1 MIPIS
6 QAVKSFV
13 SHSKAPDAPWNSVRY
28 RNMNR
33 PEQASASAGAS
44 AAVSGPDDMVPLL
57 QLLVQGHLLDHPVGG
72 SLTSKA
78 MILGG
83 SLTSKAMILGLGL
96 SIGWI
101 KVASGTIGIKVR
113 RSKLATTTN

>member
-1 MIPIS
+1 
-6 QAVKSFV
+6 
-13 SHSKAPDAPWNSVRY
+13 
-28 RNMNR
+28 MNR

-44 AAVSGPDDMVPLL
+44 AAVSGPDDGASATVAGPRPP
-57 QLLVQGHLLDHPVGG
+57 DHPLGG

-101 KVASGTIGIKVR
+101 KVVSGTIGIKLR